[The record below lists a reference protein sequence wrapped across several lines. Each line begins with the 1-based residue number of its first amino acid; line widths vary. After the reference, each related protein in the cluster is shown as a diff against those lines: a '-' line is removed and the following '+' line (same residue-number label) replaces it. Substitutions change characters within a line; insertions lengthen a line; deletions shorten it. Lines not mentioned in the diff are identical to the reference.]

1 MSTAAIRTQR
11 VIIAGFLALLFI
23 ISVGIIEDRLSLE
36 FSFELNVIV
45 SWLLILIFILYFLLI
60 SLLWIANR
68 NIDKFS
74 FLENWISRESEEE
87 MRIRLTREMEEASV
101 ENMGSTWAGMEMEHL
116 EAKHSEE

>member
-36 FSFELNVIV
+36 FSSELNVIV

-101 ENMGSTWAGMEMEHL
+101 ENMGSTWARMEMEHL

>member
-1 MSTAAIRTQR
+1 VSTAAIRTQR

-36 FSFELNVIV
+36 FSSELNVIV

>member
-36 FSFELNVIV
+36 FSSELNVII

-101 ENMGSTWAGMEMEHL
+101 ENMGSTWARMEMEHL

>member
-1 MSTAAIRTQR
+1 VSTAAIRTQR

-36 FSFELNVIV
+36 FSSELNVIV

-101 ENMGSTWAGMEMEHL
+101 ENMGSTWARMEMEHL

>member
-36 FSFELNVIV
+36 FSSELNVIV
-45 SWLLILIFILYFLLI
+45 SWLLILIFILYFSLILLLLI
-60 SLLWIANR
+60 FNR
-68 NIDKFS
+68 NIEKFS

-101 ENMGSTWAGMEMEHL
+101 ENMGSTWARMEMEHL